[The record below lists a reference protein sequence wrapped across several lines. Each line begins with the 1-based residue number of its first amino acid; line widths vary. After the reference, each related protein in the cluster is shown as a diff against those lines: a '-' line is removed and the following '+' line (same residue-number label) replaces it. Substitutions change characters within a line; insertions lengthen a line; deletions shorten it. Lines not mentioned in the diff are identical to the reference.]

1 MTERYA
7 KAPIT
12 EAVIELRTEGP
23 VPLEQLRKAEAR
35 IRKRY
40 GKSEKLTEFKVT
52 VGDPPQHS
60 LSPAGFKLTS
70 ADGSFIVQTRTS
82 ALSLSSLAPYP
93 GWSAFTRELE
103 EIWAIWTKAVGRRR
117 LSRIGTRFLNRLD
130 VPFGP
135 DKRLDSDDYLNVGVR
150 LPPCTNNGADG
161 GWQAVSVSLLPDT
174 PFKLR
179 LGCGTA
185 APAIIGHA
193 SFALDIDV
201 FCDVDVPQ
209 TDADIWALLAQAKAA
224 KNLVFD
230 ECITDK
236 TRALI
241 A

>member
-1 MTERYA
+1 MTDRYA

-12 EAVIELRTEGP
+12 EAVIELRTEAP
-23 VPLEQLRKAEAR
+23 IPEAQLRKAEAR

-40 GKSEKLTEFKVT
+40 SKSERLTELKVT
-52 VGDPPQHS
+52 LGDPPQQT
-60 LSPAGFKLTS
+60 LSPAGFKLTN
-70 ADGSFIVQTRTS
+70 AEGSFITQTRASGISVS
-82 ALSLSSLAPYP
+82 ALAPYP
-93 GWSAFTRELE
+93 GWSALTAELE
-103 EIWAIWTKAVGRRR
+103 VLWPLWTKAVGRRR
-117 LSRIGTRFLNRLD
+117 LSRIGTRFLNRVD

-135 DKRLDSDDYLNVGVR
+135 EGRLESDEYLNVGVR

-209 TDADIWALLAQAKAA
+209 SDADIWNLLAQAKVT
-224 KNLVFD
+224 KNRVFD

-236 TRALI
+236 TRTLI
-241 A
+241 S